1 MESRSKKSARNI
13 FTGFVSKMLLMAF
26 AFATKTIFI
35 RLLGAE
41 YNGISGL
48 YSNILSILSL
58 SELGLGNVLNFS
70 LYQALRNHDERK
82 VRSIVQY
89 FKKLYWA
96 IAIGVLAI
104 GLCLVPLLPAIVNST
119 LPQNEV
125 VLYYLL
131 YLLNSVAS
139 YFVVYKTTVISAD
152 QNAYISNICETV
164 ATFVMYVAQIA
175 YLLLFRSFIGYLVIQ
190 VLCTIIKNMVMSCIT
205 DKKYPYLSK
214 GEVDKDAFDKKQLV
228 SNIKATFLYKISAV
242 ILSNTDNILISVI
255 VGTIAVG
262 YYSNYY
268 MVITYI
274 ASFVSIFITGI
285 TASLGNLNAQRD
297 ANASYGM
304 FKMLSLVFSF
314 IATVVSCCLLNCYQ
328 AFIPI
333 WIGKEYVMPIS
344 WVLVIVINNY
354 LNEVMSPV
362 WMFRETMGL
371 FKQVQ
376 FLMPITALL
385 NLLFSVVLGIK
396 FGVPG
401 ILIATALSKVVSQ
414 YWYEPRIL
422 FREQFKISERSFF
435 LSQLKQILVSI
446 AAVLISYLLCIRLP
460 QNVFGLVVRAVLS
473 AAVAVLA
480 VWMANRKSS
489 AWMEL
494 YRRYVQRFVKKII
507 RKGRRHD
514 N

>member
-190 VLCTIIKNMVMSCIT
+190 VLCTIIKNLVMSCIT

-214 GEVDKDAFDKKQLV
+214 GEVDKDSFDKKQLV

-242 ILSNTDNILISVI
+242 ILNNTDNILISVI

-297 ANASYGM
+297 AKASYEM

-328 AFIPI
+328 AFVPI

-422 FREQFKISERSFF
+422 FREQFKVSERSFF

-446 AAVLISYLLCIRLP
+446 AAVLISYLLCVRLP
-460 QNVFGLVVRAVLS
+460 QNVWGLVVRAVLS

-507 RKGRRHD
+507 K
-514 N
+514 

>member
-1 MESRSKKSARNI
+1 MMESRSKKSARNI

-228 SNIKATFLYKISAV
+228 SNIKATFLYKISVV
-242 ILSNTDNILISVI
+242 ILNNTDNILISVI

-297 ANASYGM
+297 AKASYGM

-422 FREQFKISERSFF
+422 FREQFKVSERSFF

-507 RKGRRHD
+507 K
-514 N
+514 

>member
-82 VRSIVQY
+82 VCSIVQY

-164 ATFVMYVAQIA
+164 ATFVMYVAQIV

-190 VLCTIIKNMVMSCIT
+190 VLCTIIKNLVMSCIT

-242 ILSNTDNILISVI
+242 ILNNTDNILISVI

-297 ANASYGM
+297 AKASYGM

-422 FREQFKISERSFF
+422 FREQFKVSERSFF

-446 AAVLISYLLCIRLP
+446 AAVLISYLLCVRFP
-460 QNVFGLVVRAVLS
+460 QNVWGLVVRAVLS
-473 AAVAVLA
+473 AAVAVLV

-507 RKGRRHD
+507 K
-514 N
+514 

>member
-1 MESRSKKSARNI
+1 MMESRSKKSARNI

-242 ILSNTDNILISVI
+242 ILNNTDNILISVL

-297 ANASYGM
+297 AKASYEM

-314 IATVVSCCLLNCYQ
+314 ITTVVSCCLLNCYQ

-422 FREQFKISERSFF
+422 FREQFKVSERSFF

-446 AAVLISYLLCIRLP
+446 AAVLISYLLCVRLP

-507 RKGRRHD
+507 K
-514 N
+514 